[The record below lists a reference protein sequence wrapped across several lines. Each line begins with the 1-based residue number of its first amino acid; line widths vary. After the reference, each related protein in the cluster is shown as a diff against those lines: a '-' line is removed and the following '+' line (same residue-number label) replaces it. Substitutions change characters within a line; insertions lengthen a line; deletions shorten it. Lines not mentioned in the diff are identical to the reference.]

1 MWWINKKTFIA
12 SERDKLQKLSQED
25 TERALQLMASPP
37 VKTYLLSLVD
47 ELVRQG
53 IYLDEKQREGAK
65 LMVEI
70 LGQELEKGTKLLHNK
85 KK

>member
-1 MWWINKKTFIA
+1 MWWVNKKSFID
-12 SERDKLQKLSQED
+12 SERDKLQKLSKED
-25 TERALQLMASPP
+25 TERALQLMASAP

-65 LMVEI
+65 FMVEL
-70 LGQELEKGTKLLHNK
+70 LGSELEKGTKLLHQK

>member
-1 MWWINKKTFIA
+1 MWWNNKKSFIN
-12 SERDKLQKLSQED
+12 SERDKLEKLSTED
-25 TERALQLMASPP
+25 RDRALQLMASPP
-37 VKTYLLSLVD
+37 VKTYLLSLID

-53 IYLDEKQREGAK
+53 IYLNEKEREGAK
-65 LMVEI
+65 MMVEL